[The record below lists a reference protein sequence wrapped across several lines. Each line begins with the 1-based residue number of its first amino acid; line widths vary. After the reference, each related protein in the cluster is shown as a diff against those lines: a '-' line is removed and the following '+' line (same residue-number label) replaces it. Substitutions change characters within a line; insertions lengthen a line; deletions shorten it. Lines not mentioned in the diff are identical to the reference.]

1 MTIKERLEAAQVQ
14 AIQEHLLP
22 ILREAD
28 ASANGI
34 SSATICKALI
44 GLCLRIA
51 DPVVVEGIFRE
62 VLASQETE

>member
-44 GLCLRIA
+44 R
-51 DPVVVEGIFRE
+51 
-62 VLASQETE
+62 